1 MNTVYM
7 AAAAIAI
14 IGALLIPV
22 RFLARKA
29 GFRGKFRGAS
39 DNSGFVVIKIF
50 AGLVLVFG
58 GVTAY
63 WYRAVIAANSEGIVY
78 AVWLAMVMV
87 FGMIVQVLSAA
98 YRQNK
103 TFKVT
108 ATELL
113 LPLLFSI
120 VVFYPIWAIATTAAR
135 SFFVIHAAFLN
146 GYFWESFV
154 AAAKPVEGGR

>member
-14 IGALLIPV
+14 VGALLIPV
-22 RFLARKA
+22 RFLARKT
-29 GFRGKFRGAS
+29 GFRGTFRGAPDS
-39 DNSGFVVIKIF
+39 SGFVVIQIF
-50 AGLVLVFG
+50 AAVVFVFG
-58 GVTAY
+58 GMTAY
-63 WYRAVIAANSEGIVY
+63 WYRAVIAANSDSIVY
-78 AVWLAMVMV
+78 AAWLALVMV
-87 FGMIVQVLSAA
+87 GGMLVQVLSAA

-108 ATELL
+108 ASDLL
-113 LPLLFSI
+113 FPLLFSI

-146 GYFWESFV
+146 GYFWESLV